1 MRSGIAKVG
10 VLVPYPIK
18 NMSFWKVYSSRYL
31 LKRPW
36 LRLREDHVVLPS
48 GVEMEEF
55 HVAEYPDWACV
66 LCLTAGRQ
74 MVLAEQ
80 YRHGVAQ
87 LSLELPAGAID
98 RNEQPLDAA
107 RRELLEETGY
117 EAKDW
122 TLLGRCAQDPGRQ
135 NNFAHLFLAQD
146 AERVAAPKPDRGEQI
161 VVRLFELDEAVRLA
175 ESGAI
180 IHGIHLAAFFWAM
193 RRDLLSPAE

>member
-1 MRSGIAKVG
+1 MRSGTVKV
-10 VLVPYPIK
+10 VILVPYPEK
-18 NMSFWKVYSSRYL
+18 NMSFWKVQSSRYL

-48 GVEMEEF
+48 GVEIEEF

-66 LCLTAGRQ
+66 LCITTGHQ
-74 MVLAEQ
+74 VVLAEQ
-80 YRHGVAQ
+80 YRHGVSQ
-87 LSLELPAGAID
+87 LSMELPAGAVD
-98 RNEQPLDAA
+98 PLEEPLEAA

-135 NNFAHLFLAQD
+135 TNFAHLFLARD
-146 AERVAAPKPDRGEQI
+146 AEQVAAPKLDGGEQI
-161 VVRLFELDEAVRLA
+161 RVRLFNLDEAMRLA

-193 RRDLLSPAE
+193 RRDLLSPAR